1 MEKPR
6 ISPLINYGAML
17 QTMTVLIS
25 VGSLVWMQAVQTT
38 ENKATMTMINELKPV
53 IATNTKANIEQSA
66 QLNALTTTLTQLRLD
81 QAAILTKLSNISED
95 LAAVK
100 AVTKN
105 R

>member
-1 MEKPR
+1 
-6 ISPLINYGAML
+6 
-17 QTMTVLIS
+17 
-25 VGSLVWMQAVQTT
+25 
-38 ENKATMTMINELKPV
+38 MINELKPV